1 MEKIYRWLL
10 AVCFLVTVFAVPA
23 KAAEPKVMVTDYKVK
38 EETITAG
45 EEFEL
50 SVTLY
55 NTAKKNVKNMKVAVI
70 SEAGEL
76 LPAKGA
82 GTAYIEQLDAQTEE
96 TLVFQMVAANGL
108 EEKSYKLMI
117 KLNYEDNYGSPY
129 TVEDAVYLPIQLEQR
144 YSLTDLVIDGE
155 FILGEDLE
163 ITGMVNN
170 LGKGTL
176 YNVTVKTSGDNISE
190 QESYIGNIEPGKSG
204 SLDMIVEANHL
215 SDGTQRMNYITVIYE
230 DAQGNQQE
238 QQEKL
243 EQLGS
248 GSENAITAPVYAN
261 LEKVKEETEHTGIG
275 KIVLIVAIVFAV
287 AALIFW
293 LSYKKWK
300 RKKKILEEF

>member
-10 AVCFLVTVFAVPA
+10 AVCFLVIAFTVPV

-38 EETITAG
+38 EDKITAG
-45 EEFEL
+45 GEFEL
-50 SVTLY
+50 SVTIY
-55 NTAKKNVKNMKVAVI
+55 NTAKKNVKNMKVAVL

-82 GTAYIEQLDAQTEE
+82 GTAYIEQLNAETEE
-96 TLVFQMVAANGL
+96 TLVFQMAAANGL

-129 TVEDAVYLPIQLEQR
+129 AVEDAIYLPLQLEQR
-144 YSLTDLVIDGE
+144 YSLTDLTIDGK
-155 FILGEDLE
+155 FILGEELE

-190 QESYIGNIEPGKSG
+190 KESYIGNIEPGKSG
-204 SLDMIVEANHL
+204 SLDMIVEAKHL

-230 DAQGNQQE
+230 DEKGNKQE
-238 QQEKL
+238 KQEKL
-243 EQLGS
+243 EQLGPAS
-248 GSENAITAPVYAN
+248 DIAITAPVYEN
-261 LEKVKEETEHTGIG
+261 LEKVKEEKTDTKTG
-275 KIVLIVAIVFAV
+275 KITLIVGIVFALAV
-287 AALIFW
+287 LIFW
-293 LSYKKWK
+293 LSYRKWK

>member
-1 MEKIYRWLL
+1 MVKIYRWLL
-10 AVCFLVTVFAVPA
+10 AVCFLVTVLAVPA

-176 YNVTVKTSGDNISE
+176 YNVTVQTSGDNISE
-190 QESYIGNIEPGKSG
+190 QKSYIGNIEPGKSG
-204 SLDMIVEANHL
+204 SLDLIVEANHL
-215 SDGTQRMNYITVIYE
+215 SYGTQRMNYITVIYE

-238 QQEKL
+238 KQEKL

-248 GSENAITAPVYAN
+248 GSENAITPPVYAN

>member
-1 MEKIYRWLL
+1 MVKIYRWLL
-10 AVCFLVTVFAVPA
+10 AVCFLVTVLAVPA

-176 YNVTVKTSGDNISE
+176 YNVTVQTSGDNISE
-190 QESYIGNIEPGKSG
+190 QKSYIGNIEPGKSG
-204 SLDMIVEANHL
+204 SLDLIVEANHL

-238 QQEKL
+238 KQEKL